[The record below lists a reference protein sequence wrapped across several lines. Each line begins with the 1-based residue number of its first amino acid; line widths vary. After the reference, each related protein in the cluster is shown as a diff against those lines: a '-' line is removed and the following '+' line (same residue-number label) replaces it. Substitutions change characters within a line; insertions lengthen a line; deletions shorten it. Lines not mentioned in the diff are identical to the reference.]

1 MRERSYFVKTRTITG
16 TPSEILVEQLVA
28 SGVKYVFYNSGS
40 REALFFD
47 ALHSNPNIHGILAL
61 HEGNVTSMA
70 GGYTQVHNQPAVMV
84 VHLGA
89 GLAQAMGQFINVAYG
104 GLPVVVITFAGD
116 TGSWVDR
123 INLDFDHSFAPTS
136 VARPVVKASWTV
148 IDPEGLPAAVERA
161 LQVAQTP
168 PFGPVHLAVYDS
180 MLSDKQVTVDIL
192 DDPVSPLSA
201 GNASD
206 TDLDTILGYL
216 DSSERPLIYAG
227 DGVWRNSGEELA
239 GELAIHFGAAVCGT
253 NVDYRG
259 ISIKHPQHLGEFD
272 GAWPEYDPDLIFC
285 LGVKHQGTGYA
296 SDHAPFRRLREQGGN
311 IIALGSS
318 QPYITN
324 YPGLDLAVLGDEKDA
339 LRRLLEKAT
348 SNFPISGYIT
358 KRTSAIT
365 ASKKRR
371 ERSRNAMMPEP
382 VEGLVR
388 PGLLIDILD
397 KELEAM
403 GGGIVTNEN
412 STASQEAIPSGD
424 PPFLNTYIRQAGG
437 SEGWGVGAAMGAKL
451 ASGDVPVVGFVGD
464 GSLYYAESGLWT
476 AVHHNIPVLFVIT
489 NNVAYG
495 IVAGFFDKAGG
506 QMSDTGK
513 FAGVSLEGIEPVKIA
528 NAFGMDGETVQ
539 NEADLEDSLRRGLE
553 IVNTEGRP
561 YLIDVRLPSGL
572 PEGGVPAEQYRMR

>member
-1 MRERSYFVKTRTITG
+1 VKTRTITG

-89 GLAQAMGQFINVAYG
+89 GLAQAMGQFINVAFG

-136 VARPVVKASWTV
+136 VASPMVKASWTV
-148 IDPEGLPAAVERA
+148 IDPQGLPAAVERA
-161 LQVAQTP
+161 LKVAQTP

-180 MLSDKQVTVDIL
+180 MLSNRQVTTDIIDGAVL
-192 DDPVSPLSA
+192 PLTA
-201 GNASD
+201 GAASD
-206 TDLDTILGYL
+206 SYLGLVLDYL
-216 DSSERPLIYAG
+216 DRSERPMIYAG
-227 DGVWRNSGEELA
+227 DGVWRNGGEELA
-239 GELAIHFGAAVCGT
+239 GELATHFGAAVCGT

-259 ISIKHPQHLGEFD
+259 ISIKHPHHLGEFE
-272 GAWPEYDPDLIFC
+272 GAWSDYDPDLIFC
-285 LGVKHQGTGYA
+285 LGVKHQGTGYS
-296 SDHAPFRRLREQGGN
+296 SDHAPFRRLREGGGKL
-311 IIALGSS
+311 IALGSS

-324 YPGLDLAVLGDEKDA
+324 YPGLDLALLGDEKDA
-339 LRRLLEKAT
+339 LQRLLKKAAT
-348 SNFPISGYIT
+348 DFPMSTYT
-358 KRTSAIT
+358 VKRENALEAGKI
-365 ASKKRR
+365 RR
-371 ERSRNAMMPEP
+371 EARRNDMLPEP
-382 VEGLVR
+382 AEDLVR
-388 PGLLIDILD
+388 PGVLIDILD
-397 KELEAM
+397 KELEAI

-412 STASQEAIPSGD
+412 STASQEAIPSGVA
-424 PPFLNTYIRQAGG
+424 PYLNTYIRQAGG

-451 ASGDVPVVGFVGD
+451 ASGDVPVVGLVGD

-489 NNVAYG
+489 NNAAYG

-506 QMSDTGK
+506 QMSDTRK
-513 FAGVSLEGIEPVKIA
+513 FAGVSLEGIEPVQIA
-528 NAFGMDGETVQ
+528 NAFGMDGETV
-539 NEADLEDSLRRGLE
+539 NDETKVLEAIRRGLSV
-553 IVNTEGRP
+553 VNTEGRP
-561 YLIDVRLPSGL
+561 YLLDVRLPSGL
-572 PEGGVPAEQYRMR
+572 PEGGVAANPFRMR

>member
-1 MRERSYFVKTRTITG
+1 
-16 TPSEILVEQLVA
+16 
-28 SGVKYVFYNSGS
+28 
-40 REALFFD
+40 
-47 ALHSNPNIHGILAL
+47 
-61 HEGNVTSMA
+61 
-70 GGYTQVHNQPAVMV
+70 
-84 VHLGA
+84 
-89 GLAQAMGQFINVAYG
+89 
-104 GLPVVVITFAGD
+104 
-116 TGSWVDR
+116 
-123 INLDFDHSFAPTS
+123 
-136 VARPVVKASWTV
+136 
-148 IDPEGLPAAVERA
+148 
-161 LQVAQTP
+161 
-168 PFGPVHLAVYDS
+168 
-180 MLSDKQVTVDIL
+180 
-192 DDPVSPLSA
+192 
-201 GNASD
+201 
-206 TDLDTILGYL
+206 
-216 DSSERPLIYAG
+216 
-227 DGVWRNSGEELA
+227 
-239 GELAIHFGAAVCGT
+239 
-253 NVDYRG
+253 
-259 ISIKHPQHLGEFD
+259 
-272 GAWPEYDPDLIFC
+272 
-285 LGVKHQGTGYA
+285 
-296 SDHAPFRRLREQGGN
+296 
-311 IIALGSS
+311 
-318 QPYITN
+318 
-324 YPGLDLAVLGDEKDA
+324 
-339 LRRLLEKAT
+339 
-348 SNFPISGYIT
+348 
-358 KRTSAIT
+358 
-365 ASKKRR
+365 
-371 ERSRNAMMPEP
+371 MPEP
-382 VEGLVR
+382 VESLVR

-539 NEADLEDSLRRGLE
+539 EESDLEDSLRRGLE

>member
-1 MRERSYFVKTRTITG
+1 MKTRTITG

-89 GLAQAMGQFINVAYG
+89 GLAQAMGQFINVAFG

-136 VARPVVKASWTV
+136 VATPMVKASWTV

-161 LQVAQTP
+161 LKVAQTP

-180 MLSDKQVTVDIL
+180 MLSNRQVTTDIIDGAVL
-192 DDPVSPLSA
+192 PLTA
-201 GNASD
+201 GAASD
-206 TDLDTILGYL
+206 SDLGLVLDYL
-216 DSSERPLIYAG
+216 DRSERPLIYAG
-227 DGVWRNSGEELA
+227 DGVWRNGGEELA
-239 GELAIHFGAAVCGT
+239 GELATHFGAAVCGT

-259 ISIKHPQHLGEFD
+259 ISIKHPHHLGEFE
-272 GAWPEYDPDLIFC
+272 GAWPDYDPDLIFC
-285 LGVKHQGTGYA
+285 LGVKHQGTGYS
-296 SDHAPFRRLREQGGN
+296 SDHAPFRRLREGGGKL
-311 IIALGSS
+311 IALGSS

-324 YPGLDLAVLGDEKDA
+324 YPGLDLALLGDEKDA
-339 LRRLLEKAT
+339 LQRLLKKAAKD
-348 SNFPISGYIT
+348 FPMSTYT
-358 KRTSAIT
+358 VKRENALKAGKI
-365 ASKKRR
+365 RR
-371 ERSRNAMMPEP
+371 EARRNDMLPEP
-382 VEGLVR
+382 AEGLVR
-388 PGLLIDILD
+388 PGVLIDILD
-397 KELEAM
+397 KELEAI

-412 STASQEAIPSGD
+412 STASQEAIPSGVA
-424 PPFLNTYIRQAGG
+424 PYLNTYIRQAGG

-489 NNVAYG
+489 NNAAYG

-506 QMSDTGK
+506 QMSDTRK
-513 FAGVSLEGIEPVKIA
+513 FAGVSLEGIEPVQIA
-528 NAFGMDGETVQ
+528 NAFGMDGETV
-539 NEADLEDSLRRGLE
+539 NDETKVLEAIRRGLSV
-553 IVNTEGRP
+553 VNTEGRP
-561 YLIDVRLPSGL
+561 YLLDVRLPSGL
-572 PEGGVPAEQYRMR
+572 PEGGVAANQFRMR

>member
-1 MRERSYFVKTRTITG
+1 MKTRTITG

-89 GLAQAMGQFINVAYG
+89 GLAQAMGQFINVAFG

-136 VARPVVKASWTV
+136 VASPMVKASWTV
-148 IDPEGLPAAVERA
+148 IDPQGLPAAVERA
-161 LQVAQTP
+161 LKVAQTP

-180 MLSDKQVTVDIL
+180 MLSNRQVTTDIIDGAVL
-192 DDPVSPLSA
+192 PLTA
-201 GNASD
+201 GAASD
-206 TDLDTILGYL
+206 SYLGLVLDYL
-216 DSSERPLIYAG
+216 DRSERPMIYAG
-227 DGVWRNSGEELA
+227 DGVWRNGGEELA
-239 GELAIHFGAAVCGT
+239 GELATHFGAAVCGT

-259 ISIKHPQHLGEFD
+259 ISIKHPHHLGEFE
-272 GAWPEYDPDLIFC
+272 GAWSDYDPDLIFC
-285 LGVKHQGTGYA
+285 LGVKHQGTGY
-296 SDHAPFRRLREQGGN
+296 STDHAPFRRLREGGGKL
-311 IIALGSS
+311 IALGSS

-324 YPGLDLAVLGDEKDA
+324 YPGLDLALLGDEKDA
-339 LRRLLEKAT
+339 LQRLLKKAAT
-348 SNFPISGYIT
+348 DFPMSTYT
-358 KRTSAIT
+358 VKRENALEAGKI
-365 ASKKRR
+365 RR
-371 ERSRNAMMPEP
+371 EARRNDMLPEP
-382 VEGLVR
+382 AENLVR
-388 PGLLIDILD
+388 PGVLIDILD
-397 KELEAM
+397 KELEAI

-412 STASQEAIPSGD
+412 STASQEAIPSGVA
-424 PPFLNTYIRQAGG
+424 PYLNTYIRQAGG

-451 ASGDVPVVGFVGD
+451 ASGDVPVVGLVGD

-489 NNVAYG
+489 NNAAYG

-506 QMSDTGK
+506 QMSDTRK
-513 FAGVSLEGIEPVKIA
+513 FAGVSLEGIEPVQIA
-528 NAFGMDGETVQ
+528 NAFGMDGETV
-539 NEADLEDSLRRGLE
+539 NDETKVLEAIRRGLSV
-553 IVNTEGRP
+553 VNTEGRP
-561 YLIDVRLPSGL
+561 YLLDVRLPSGL
-572 PEGGVPAEQYRMR
+572 PEGGVAANPFRMR

>member
-1 MRERSYFVKTRTITG
+1 MKTRTITG

-89 GLAQAMGQFINVAYG
+89 GLAQAMGQFINVAFG

-136 VARPVVKASWTV
+136 VASPMVKASWTV
-148 IDPEGLPAAVERA
+148 IDPQGLPAAVERA
-161 LQVAQTP
+161 LKVAQTP

-180 MLSDKQVTVDIL
+180 MLSNRQVTTDIIDGAVL
-192 DDPVSPLSA
+192 PLTA
-201 GNASD
+201 GAASD
-206 TDLDTILGYL
+206 SYLGLVLDYL
-216 DSSERPLIYAG
+216 DRSERPMIYAG
-227 DGVWRNSGEELA
+227 DGVWRNGGEELA
-239 GELAIHFGAAVCGT
+239 GELATHFGAAVCGT

-259 ISIKHPQHLGEFD
+259 ISIKHPHHLGEFE
-272 GAWPEYDPDLIFC
+272 GAWSDYDPDLIFC
-285 LGVKHQGTGYA
+285 LGVKHQGTGY
-296 SDHAPFRRLREQGGN
+296 STDHAPFRRLREGGGKL
-311 IIALGSS
+311 IALGSS

-324 YPGLDLAVLGDEKDA
+324 YPGLDLALLGDEKDA
-339 LRRLLEKAT
+339 LQRLLKKAAT
-348 SNFPISGYIT
+348 DFPMSTYT
-358 KRTSAIT
+358 VKRENALEAGKI
-365 ASKKRR
+365 RR
-371 ERSRNAMMPEP
+371 EARRNDMLPEP
-382 VEGLVR
+382 AENLVR
-388 PGLLIDILD
+388 PGVLIDILD
-397 KELEAM
+397 KELEAI

-412 STASQEAIPSGD
+412 STASQEAIPSGVA
-424 PPFLNTYIRQAGG
+424 PYLNTYIRQAGG

-451 ASGDVPVVGFVGD
+451 ASGDVPVVGLVGD

-489 NNVAYG
+489 NNAAYG
-495 IVAGFFDKAGG
+495 IVAGFFDKGWW
-506 QMSDTGK
+506 T
-513 FAGVSLEGIEPVKIA
+513 
-528 NAFGMDGETVQ
+528 
-539 NEADLEDSLRRGLE
+539 NE
-553 IVNTEGRP
+553 
-561 YLIDVRLPSGL
+561 
-572 PEGGVPAEQYRMR
+572 

>member
-1 MRERSYFVKTRTITG
+1 MNERLDLVKTRTITG

-61 HEGNVTSMA
+61 HEGSVTSMA

-89 GLAQAMGQFINVAYG
+89 GLAQAMGQFINVAFG

-123 INLDFDHSFAPTS
+123 INLDFDHSFSPTS
-136 VARPVVKASWTV
+136 VARPMVKASWTV
-148 IDPEGLPAAVERA
+148 IDPEGLPSAVERA

-168 PFGPVHLAVYDS
+168 PYGPVHLAVYDS
-180 MLSDKQVTVDIL
+180 MLSKRQVTTDII
-192 DDPVSPLSA
+192 DGVVSPLSA
-201 GNASD
+201 GKTSD
-206 TDLDTILGYL
+206 VDLEKVLHYL
-216 DSSERPLIYAG
+216 DQSERPLIYAG
-227 DGVWRNSGEELA
+227 DGIWRNAGEVLAAELA
-239 GELAIHFGAAVCGT
+239 THFGAAVCGT

-259 ISIKHPQHLGEFD
+259 ISIKHPHHLGEFE
-272 GAWPEYDPDLIFC
+272 GSWAEYDPDLIFC
-285 LGVKHQGTGYA
+285 LGVKHQGTGYS
-296 SDHAPFRRLREQGGN
+296 SDHAPFRRLRKVGGN

-324 YPGLDLAVLGDEKDA
+324 YPGLDFALLGDEKDA
-339 LRRLLEKAT
+339 LQRLLEKAKRDFPRTGYT
-348 SNFPISGYIT
+348 S
-358 KRTSAIT
+358 KRENVLKASAKWRNT
-365 ASKKRR
+365 RR
-371 ERSRNAMMPEP
+371 SAMMPDP
-382 VEGLVR
+382 VDGLVR

-397 KELEAM
+397 KELEAI
-403 GGGIVTNEN
+403 GGGVVTNEQ
-412 STASQEAIPSGD
+412 TAASQESIPSGM
-424 PPFLNTYIRQAGG
+424 PPYLNTYIRQAGG
-437 SEGWGVGAAMGAKL
+437 SEGWGVGAAIGAKL
-451 ASGDVPVVGFVGD
+451 AAGDVPVVGFVGD

-476 AVHHNIPVLFVIT
+476 AVHHSIPVLFVIT

-506 QMSDTGK
+506 QMSDTRK

-528 NAFGMDGETVQ
+528 SAFGMDGETV
-539 NEADLEDSLRRGLE
+539 NDETKVLEAIRRGFSV
-553 IVNTEGRP
+553 VNTEGRP
-561 YLIDVRLPSGL
+561 YLIDFRLPSGL
-572 PEGGVPAEQYRMR
+572 PEGGIPADQYRMR

>member
-1 MRERSYFVKTRTITG
+1 MKTRTITG

-89 GLAQAMGQFINVAYG
+89 GLAQAMGQFINVAFG

-136 VARPVVKASWTV
+136 VARPMVKASWTV

-161 LQVAQTP
+161 LKVAQTP

-180 MLSDKQVTVDIL
+180 MLSNRQVTTEIIDGAVL
-192 DDPVSPLSA
+192 PLTAGEVSDS
-201 GNASD
+201 
-206 TDLDTILGYL
+206 DLDLVLDYL
-216 DSSERPLIYAG
+216 DRSDRPLIYAG
-227 DGVWRNSGEELA
+227 DSVWRNGGEELA
-239 GELAIHFGAAVCGT
+239 GELATHFGAAVCGT

-259 ISIKHPQHLGEFD
+259 ISIKHPHHLGEFE
-272 GAWPEYDPDLIFC
+272 GAWSDYDPDLIFC
-285 LGVKHQGTGYA
+285 LGVKHQGTGYS
-296 SDHAPFRRLREQGGN
+296 SDHAPFRRLGEEGGKL
-311 IIALGSS
+311 IALGSS

-324 YPGLDLAVLGDEKDA
+324 YPGLDLALLGDEKDA
-339 LRRLLEKAT
+339 LQRLLKKAAKD
-348 SNFPISGYIT
+348 FPMSSYT
-358 KRTSAIT
+358 VKRENALEAGKI
-365 ASKKRR
+365 RR
-371 ERSRNAMMPEP
+371 EARRNDMLPDP
-382 VEGLVR
+382 TEGLVR
-388 PGLLIDILD
+388 PGVLIDILD
-397 KELEAM
+397 KELEAI

-412 STASQEAIPSGD
+412 STASQEAIPSGVA
-424 PPFLNTYIRQAGG
+424 PYLNTYIRQAGG

-489 NNVAYG
+489 NNAAYG
-495 IVAGFFDKAGG
+495 IVAGFFDQAGG
-506 QMSDTGK
+506 QMSDTRK
-513 FAGVSLEGIEPVKIA
+513 FAGVSLEGIEPVQIA
-528 NAFGMDGETVQ
+528 NAFGMDGETV
-539 NEADLEDSLRRGLE
+539 NDETKVLEAIRRGLSV
-553 IVNTEGRP
+553 VNTEGRP
-561 YLIDVRLPSGL
+561 YLLDFRLPSGL
-572 PEGGVPAEQYRMR
+572 PEGGVAARQFRMR